1 MTLRPFFIVGN
12 GPYWACHFLLVGW
25 GVLVTRVTSEWTT
38 FVVNGMTRNF
48 TQAAQ
53 QVVVTVSGVF
63 LVKLQC
69 SQLILIHQKWSQ
81 LSVLPPLILGRV
93 SSSMCLSILLSDQPT
108 TFFNLTSLSKGA
120 LAILLKCVGNTYTH
134 CEHDL
139 ATPSNRSLESFLTD
153 KGWRWESV
161 ISTLFPTSGFTS
173 LVINGASSYL
183 TNVAGHFRQLTYKTQ
198 TPCLL
203 HITRP

>member
-1 MTLRPFFIVGN
+1 MLASTLVSMTLRPFFIVGN

-69 SQLILIHQKWSQ
+69 SQLILIHQK
-81 LSVLPPLILGRV
+81 
-93 SSSMCLSILLSDQPT
+93 
-108 TFFNLTSLSKGA
+108 
-120 LAILLKCVGNTYTH
+120 
-134 CEHDL
+134 
-139 ATPSNRSLESFLTD
+139 
-153 KGWRWESV
+153 
-161 ISTLFPTSGFTS
+161 
-173 LVINGASSYL
+173 
-183 TNVAGHFRQLTYKTQ
+183 
-198 TPCLL
+198 
-203 HITRP
+203 